1 MLRKKTKI
9 VATIGPAT
17 EQLPHMEALAREGMN
32 VARLNFSH
40 GSYEEQ
46 GMRIKNA
53 RIISKKLE
61 RPLAVLQDLP
71 GPKIRIGEFD
81 TERVMLKEGSR
92 LTLSTKPCVGSASRV
107 YINYPKLPKEIKKG
121 ALIFLDDGKKKLKV
135 TAIRGTEIVCT
146 VLVGGECKGK
156 RGVNIPGAYLSLSS
170 LTDLDWKHVDFGI
183 AQKVDFMAISFV
195 RRAADVEELRAYL
208 KKKKADIHIIAKIET
223 AEAVENLED
232 IITASD
238 GVMVARGDLAVEMP
252 REEVP
257 VVQKRIIALSNKMG
271 KPVIT
276 ATQMLESMISN
287 PVPTRAEVNDV
298 ANAIYDGT
306 DAVMLS
312 EETTLGKHPREA
324 VEVMRQI
331 ATHTEKHLNYESI
344 LKMEHLSFK
353 DVTDSVSYAALN
365 CAHEV
370 GATAIIALSHSGT
383 TARMIARYRP
393 HRHIIV
399 LTPSEKT
406 YNRMALSFG
415 CLPVKVAEFKTLIG
429 AVDEARKIA
438 REHGAAKTGDRIV
451 IIAGVPF
458 GKAGSTNTLSVNKV

>member
-9 VATIGPAT
+9 VATIGPVS
-17 EQLPHMEALAREGMN
+17 EQLPEMEALVREGMN
-32 VARLNFSH
+32 VIRLNLSH
-40 GSYEEQ
+40 GSYDEH

-53 RIISKKLE
+53 RVIAQKLNT
-61 RPLAVLQDLP
+61 PLAVLMDLP
-71 GPKIRIGEFD
+71 GPKIRIGEFE
-81 TERVMLKEGSR
+81 TERVTLKKGSR
-92 LTLSTKPCVGSASRV
+92 FVLTTKKCVGTEHLV
-107 YINYPKLPKEIKKG
+107 YINYPKLPKEIKTG
-121 ALIFLDDGKKKLKV
+121 AIIFLDDGKKKLKV
-135 TAIRGTEIVCT
+135 TSIKGHEIHCT
-146 VLVGGECKGK
+146 VMVGGETKGK

-170 LTDLDWKHVDFGI
+170 LTELDWKHVDFGI
-183 AQKVDFMAISFV
+183 AQGVDFMAISFV
-195 RRAADVEELRAYL
+195 RRASDVLELREYL

-223 AEAVENLED
+223 SEAVENLKE
-232 IITASD
+232 ILAAAD
-238 GVMVARGDLAVEMP
+238 GVMVARGDLAVEIP

-257 VVQKRIIALSNKMG
+257 VVQKRIIALANKVG

-276 ATQMLESMISN
+276 ATQMLESMIMN

-353 DVTDSVSYAALN
+353 EVTDSVSYAALN

-370 GATAIIALSHSGT
+370 GANVIVALSHSGA
-383 TARMIARYRP
+383 TARMISRYRP
-393 HRHIIV
+393 HRHVLV
-399 LTPSEKT
+399 LTPNEKT

-415 CLPVKVAEFKTLIG
+415 CIPFKMAEFKTLLSAIE
-429 AVDEARKIA
+429 EARKIA
-438 REHGAAKTGDRIV
+438 RHEGVVKVGDKMV
-451 IIAGVPF
+451 VIAGVPF
-458 GKAGSTNTLSVNKV
+458 GKAGSTNTLSVCKV